1 MTGRQLVLFDHDG
14 GVDDYLS
21 TMLLL
26 TLQAVEVLGIIVT
39 PADCY
44 INAAVGATR
53 KILDLMGRSDLTVA
67 QSTVRGVHPFP
78 RENRRDSVCIDHFPN
93 LNERDNPATP
103 LATVSG
109 QQFLVDRLRAAA
121 RPVTLLVT
129 GPLTNLAS
137 ALEAAPEVEARVARL
152 VWMGGALDVPGNVR
166 DSEHDG
172 SAEWNVY
179 WDAPSARRVWDSQIP
194 IVLCPLDIT
203 NTVPLTSEFIR
214 RLGRQR
220 RFPLSDL
227 AGHCYALMSHQ
238 PYYFGDVPTTAYLGV
253 PEIFQTRQVETELI
267 PTGAAQ
273 GRTAVRAVGRRIT
286 ALASVDTARFYE
298 YMLAQW
304 AR

>member
-26 TLQAVEVLGIIVT
+26 TLEAVEVLGIIVT

-53 KILDLMGRSDLTVA
+53 KILDLMGRSNLTVA

-93 LNERDNPATP
+93 LNERDSPATP

-109 QQFLVDRLRAAA
+109 QQFLVDRLRATA

-137 ALEAAPEVEARVARL
+137 ALEAAPEVEAKVTRL

-179 WDAPSARRVWDSQIP
+179 WDAPAAQRVWDSQIP

-220 RFPLSDL
+220 RF
-227 AGHCYALMSHQ
+227 
-238 PYYFGDVPTTAYLGV
+238 
-253 PEIFQTRQVETELI
+253 
-267 PTGAAQ
+267 
-273 GRTAVRAVGRRIT
+273 
-286 ALASVDTARFYE
+286 
-298 YMLAQW
+298 
-304 AR
+304 

>member
-1 MTGRQLVLFDHDG
+1 MADKELVLFDHDG
-14 GVDDYLS
+14 GVDDYLA

-26 TLQAVEVLGIIVT
+26 TYPLAGLLGIVVT

-44 INAAVGATR
+44 INSAVGATR
-53 KILDLMGRSDLTVA
+53 KILDLMGRSDVTVA

-93 LNERDNPATP
+93 LNEADMPAAP
-103 LATVSG
+103 LAAETG
-109 QQFLVDRLRAAA
+109 QQFMIDTLRRAD

-129 GPLTNLAS
+129 GPLSNVAA
-137 ALEAAPEVEARVARL
+137 ALDAAPEVEAKIGRL
-152 VWMGGALDVPGNVR
+152 LWMGGALNVNGNVR

-179 WDAPSARRVWDSQIP
+179 WDAPAAHRVWASRVP

-214 RLGRQR
+214 RLGKQR
-220 RFPLSDL
+220 RHPISDL
-227 AGHCYALMSHQ
+227 AGHCYALVSHQ
-238 PYYFGDVPTTAYLGV
+238 PYYFWDVLTTAYLGI
-253 PEIFQTRQVETELI
+253 PEIFTVRDVATDVV
-267 PTGAAQ
+267 PVGPSQ
-273 GRTAVRAVGRRIT
+273 GRTRVHPGGRKT
-286 ALASVDTARFYE
+286 TVLDSVDVARFYDHLLE
-298 YMLAQW
+298 QW

>member
-1 MTGRQLVLFDHDG
+1 MPDRPLVLMDHDG

-26 TLQAVEVLGIIVT
+26 TYTHVELLGIVVT

-44 INAAVGATR
+44 VNSAVGATR
-53 KILDLMGRSDLTVA
+53 KILDLMGRADLTVA

-93 LNERDNPATP
+93 LNEQDAPAAP
-103 LATVSG
+103 LASVPG
-109 QQFLVDRLRAAA
+109 QHFLVDTLRAAA

-129 GPLTNLAS
+129 GPLTNLAY
-137 ALEAAPEVEARVARL
+137 ALDTAPEIEARVERL
-152 VWMGGALDVPGNVR
+152 LWMGGALNAPGNVR

-172 SAEWNVY
+172 TAEWNVY
-179 WDAPSARRVWDSQIP
+179 WDAPSARRVWDSRIP

-203 NTVPLTSEFIR
+203 NTVPLTSDFIR

-220 RFPLSDL
+220 RFPISDL
-227 AGHCYALMSHQ
+227 AGHCYALVSHQ
-238 PYYFGDVPTTAYLGV
+238 PYYFWDVLTTAYLGL
-253 PEIFQTRQVETELI
+253 PEIFSVRTCETELV
-267 PTGAAQ
+267 PGGLSQ
-273 GRTAVRAVGRRIT
+273 GQTRLKPGGRAIT
-286 ALASVDTARFYE
+286 ALATVDTRRFYE

>member
-1 MTGRQLVLFDHDG
+1 MTDRQLVLFDHDG

-93 LNERDNPATP
+93 LNERDSPATP

-109 QQFLVDRLRAAA
+109 QQFLVDRLRATA

-137 ALEAAPEVEARVARL
+137 ALEAAPEVEAKVTRL

-179 WDAPSARRVWDSQIP
+179 WDAPAARRVWDSQIP

-227 AGHCYALMSHQ
+227 AGHCYALVSHQ
-238 PYYFGDVPTTAYLGV
+238 PYYFWDVLTTAYLGV
-253 PEIFQTRQVETELI
+253 PEIFQTREVETELI
-267 PTGAAQ
+267 PTGTAQ
-273 GRTAVRAVGRRIT
+273 GRTAVRPGGRRIT
-286 ALASVDTARFYE
+286 ALATVDTDRFYE

>member
-1 MTGRQLVLFDHDG
+1 MADRQLVLLDHDG
-14 GVDDYLS
+14 GVDDYLA

-26 TLQAVEVLGIIVT
+26 TFEAVDVLGIVVT

-93 LNERDNPATP
+93 LNEHDAPATP
-103 LATVSG
+103 LAAEPG
-109 QQFLVDRLRAAA
+109 QAFLASRLRAAE

-129 GPLTNLAS
+129 GPLTNLAY
-137 ALEAAPEVEARVARL
+137 ALDTAPDVEARIERL
-152 VWMGGALDVPGNVR
+152 VWMGGALNVPGNVR

-179 WDAPSARRVWDSQIP
+179 WDAPAARRVWDSAIP

-203 NTVPLTSEFIR
+203 NNVPLTSDFIR

-220 RFPLSDL
+220 RFPVSDL
-227 AGHCYALMSHQ
+227 AGHCYALVSHQ
-238 PYYFGDVPTTAYLGV
+238 PYYFWDVLTTAYLGA
-253 PEIFQTRQVETELI
+253 PELFQVRECETELV
-267 PTGAAQ
+267 PAGVSQ
-273 GRTAVRAVGRRIT
+273 GRTRLLAGGRRVT
-286 ALASVDTARFYE
+286 AMATVDTARFYD

>member
-1 MTGRQLVLFDHDG
+1 MADKELVLFDHDG

-26 TLQAVEVLGIIVT
+26 TFSHTEVLGIVVT

-44 INAAVGATR
+44 INSAVGATR
-53 KILDLMGRSDLTVA
+53 KILDLMGRSDVTVA
-67 QSTVRGVHPFP
+67 QSTVRGVHPFS

-93 LNERDNPATP
+93 LNEQEAPTTR
-103 LATVSG
+103 LAAETG
-109 QQFLVDRLRAAA
+109 QQFMIDTLRRAE

-129 GPLTNLAS
+129 GPLSNLAAALDS
-137 ALEAAPEVEARVARL
+137 APDVEAKIARML
-152 VWMGGALDVPGNVR
+152 WMGGALNVTGNVR

-179 WDAPSARRVWDSQIP
+179 WDAPAAHRVWASRIP

-214 RLGRQR
+214 RLGKQR
-220 RFPLSDL
+220 RYPLSDL
-227 AGHCYALMSHQ
+227 AGHCYALVSHQ
-238 PYYFGDVPTTAYLGV
+238 PYYFWDVLTTAFIGV
-253 PEIFQTRQVETELI
+253 PEIFTTREADTAVV
-267 PTGAAQ
+267 PSGVSQ
-273 GRTAVRAVGRRIT
+273 GRTRIEAGGRPT
-286 ALASVDTARFYE
+286 TVLETVDVPRFYD
-298 YMLAQW
+298 YMIEQW

>member
-1 MTGRQLVLFDHDG
+1 MAERELVVLDHDG
-14 GVDDYLS
+14 GVDDYLA

-26 TLQAVEVLGIIVT
+26 TYSHVDVLGIVVT

-44 INAAVGATR
+44 INSAVGATR
-53 KILDLMGRSDLTVA
+53 KILDLMGRADLCVG

-93 LNERDNPATP
+93 LNEQESPATP
-103 LATVSG
+103 LAEAPG
-109 QQFLVDRLRAAA
+109 QQFLADTLRAAP

-129 GPLTNLAS
+129 GPLTNLAY
-137 ALEAAPEVEARVARL
+137 ALDTAPQVEAKVARL
-152 VWMGGALDVPGNVR
+152 VWMGGALNAPGNVR

-179 WDAPSARRVWDSQIP
+179 WDAPSARRVWDSRIP

-203 NTVPLTSEFIR
+203 NTVPLTSDFIR

-220 RFPLSDL
+220 RFPISDL
-227 AGHCYALMSHQ
+227 AGHCYALVSHQ
-238 PYYFGDVPTTAYLGV
+238 PYYFWDVLTTAYLGI
-253 PEIFQTRQVETELI
+253 PEIFTTREVETELV
-267 PTGAAQ
+267 PGGVSQ
-273 GRTAVRAVGRRIT
+273 GQTRLRLGGRPIT
-286 ALASVDTARFYE
+286 AMATVETGRFYD